1 MGLFDRFRKT
11 KEKDLVAFLKE
22 NINDSLSLSDIV
34 NVFEKMCEV
43 PIANDMLLY
52 ETGTYHFTGEPLF
65 YFSLV
70 RQLPSGEEEYYQI
83 HVDVLYKP
91 SSESQKYKNAV
102 WNEDIDGDFFDYIRN
117 SEAFKCASSEIIKK
131 IDIYKDET

>member
-1 MGLFDRFRKT
+1 MGIIDIFKKK

-22 NINDSLSLSDIV
+22 NINDSLLLSDIV
-34 NVFEKMCEV
+34 NAFERMCKV

-52 ETGTYHFTGEPLF
+52 ETGTYQFAGEPFF

-70 RQLPSGEEEYYQI
+70 RQFPNGEEYCQI

-91 SSESQKYKNAV
+91 SSENQKYKNAV
-102 WNEDIDGDFFDYIRN
+102 WNEDVSGDFFDYIRD
-117 SEAFKCASSEIIKK
+117 SEAFKCVSLEAFEK
-131 IDIYKDET
+131 IEIYKDET